1 MPIQN
6 NPIPL
11 GKVTV
16 ASAGTPV
23 NVLTNFS
30 SDPAYTKLHANK
42 VEVRALFSNAGPIYV
57 GYQGLDRSTLANVIA
72 ILPPNAVYTLVEP
85 NALNVIDVSAFY
97 VDADTSGDAALV
109 TAHIR

>member
-6 NPIPL
+6 NPVSL

-23 NVLTNFS
+23 NVLVNYA
-30 SDPAYTKLHANK
+30 SDPDFDKFHANK
-42 VEVRALFSNAGPIYV
+42 VEIRALFSNATPVYV
-57 GYQGLDRSTLANVIA
+57 GYQGMNKTTLENVIA
-72 ILPPNAVYTLVEP
+72 VLPPNAVYALVEQ
-85 NALNVIDVSAFY
+85 NALNIINVSAFY
-97 VDADTSGDAALV
+97 VDADTSGDGVLV